1 MTYAYTLM
9 RLVGRYVKTNR
20 QSCGEGKLVVTYDGL
35 KAANALSR
43 ICKEILAVLYS
54 TNVWLH
60 YYRQM
65 MTAKFQRPRKIILRR
80 QLHDIRKP
88 FLSEDTMCRDTKKGK
103 SAEVRTSAFM
113 PPSNHMWSA
122 LLTCLQFARALTVD
136 NTVLFELLMLFVALA
151 TRTRSPALLRSAM
164 ELPAWKHAEFLEQP
178 LEVKADALAS
188 HLHDLH
194 EHNDHNEMALIALT

>member
-1 MTYAYTLM
+1 MDASAYRIWATMTYAYTLM

-80 QLHDIRKP
+80 QLHKIRKP
-88 FLSEDTMCRDTKKGK
+88 FLSEHTMCRDTKKGR

-113 PPSNHMWSA
+113 PP
-122 LLTCLQFARALTVD
+122 
-136 NTVLFELLMLFVALA
+136 
-151 TRTRSPALLRSAM
+151 
-164 ELPAWKHAEFLEQP
+164 
-178 LEVKADALAS
+178 
-188 HLHDLH
+188 
-194 EHNDHNEMALIALT
+194 